1 MQTIILII
9 LACITGF
16 LDFLILLYI
25 AKSLLQ
31 ARADDRQGLIPTLIY
46 PEHNRRRSAHPQTLV
61 AMYCDKDNR
70 ERYAIMDLDKELL
83 ETIRRALTMYRCG
96 LYEGIQEEKRPRIK
110 EDFQQQY
117 DRAGIIVEHIESL

>member
-1 MQTIILII
+1 
-9 LACITGF
+9 
-16 LDFLILLYI
+16 
-25 AKSLLQ
+25 
-31 ARADDRQGLIPTLIY
+31 
-46 PEHNRRRSAHPQTLV
+46 
-61 AMYCDKDNR
+61 MYCDKDNR

-83 ETIRRALTMYRCG
+83 ETIRRALTMYRCGPVSYTHLTLPTYRCG

>member
-31 ARADDRQGLIPTLIY
+31 ARADDRQGLIPTLICFIL
-46 PEHNRRRSAHPQTLV
+46 NTIAHPQTLV

>member
-1 MQTIILII
+1 
-9 LACITGF
+9 
-16 LDFLILLYI
+16 
-25 AKSLLQ
+25 
-31 ARADDRQGLIPTLIY
+31 
-46 PEHNRRRSAHPQTLV
+46 
-61 AMYCDKDNR
+61 MYCDNDNR

-83 ETIRRALTMYRCG
+83 ETIRRALTRYRCG

>member
-1 MQTIILII
+1 
-9 LACITGF
+9 
-16 LDFLILLYI
+16 
-25 AKSLLQ
+25 
-31 ARADDRQGLIPTLIY
+31 
-46 PEHNRRRSAHPQTLV
+46 
-61 AMYCDKDNR
+61 MYCDKDNR

-117 DRAGIIVEHIESL
+117 DRAGIMVEHIESL

>member
-31 ARADDRQGLIPTLIY
+31 ARADDRQGTDPHPHLFY

-70 ERYAIMDLDKELL
+70 DA
-83 ETIRRALTMYRCG
+83 T
-96 LYEGIQEEKRPRIK
+96 P
-110 EDFQQQY
+110 
-117 DRAGIIVEHIESL
+117 

>member
-1 MQTIILII
+1 
-9 LACITGF
+9 
-16 LDFLILLYI
+16 
-25 AKSLLQ
+25 
-31 ARADDRQGLIPTLIY
+31 
-46 PEHNRRRSAHPQTLV
+46 
-61 AMYCDKDNR
+61 MYCDKDNR

-83 ETIRRALTMYRCG
+83 ETIRRALTMYRCV